1 MQVTCIKCHAKGALS
16 LNHYKSNGRTYK
28 YYGIQHYD
36 PETKKRRWC
45 YIGKYESLPREYKMV
60 IHNKKRLSTKYPQ
73 PSEYS
78 DNVNSHAF
86 REKTDENLVAR
97 RRFELLSWGP
107 KPHMPGQRR
116 RFFDRYTTGLLAKG
130 YPPLHFIDYAS
141 TGRPDGI
148 SLSCISIPG
157 VSVDDRES

>member
-45 YIGKYESLPREYKMV
+45 YLGKYEALPEHYKSI
-60 IHNKKRLSTKYPQ
+60 IHKKENLSKKYPQ
-73 PSEYS
+73 TNGLT
-78 DNVNSHAF
+78 DNGNSRSF
-86 REKTDENLVAR
+86 RENKADKLVAR
-97 RRFELLSWGP
+97 ERFELSSWGP

-130 YPPLHFIDYAS
+130 MPPALFYRLCIDGPTRRYVAFPQPYS
-141 TGRPDGI
+141 RG
-148 SLSCISIPG
+148 SHWW
-157 VSVDDRES
+157 